1 MQSILKKVAK
11 ITILSASLVLCA
23 GVQAQEQK
31 PIQMVLTNA
40 IATTHWGSQLMQEYA
55 DELETRSG
63 GRIDTR
69 VYHGGTLYK
78 DKDALAAL
86 GTGTVHM
93 VWPVSVQLES
103 ISPQYGVVNLP
114 FAITDE
120 LMQAD
125 GAAPEL
131 AKTLSGYLP
140 DNLEVL
146 GLMRTAELIFLFD
159 ELGVDAPNKLQGE
172 KVRLT
177 GGKVLQSLMRGY
189 GASPISMPA
198 SEMATAMMQGAID
211 GIFSSAGGWEMVGV
225 DVADTATLVPGLSL
239 LTYSVVVDKAW
250 LNDLPDG
257 LREIVRDTTNEMLAT
272 QWEEAIEDDLSTRN
286 HMLEQGGKWVVADE
300 DSVQEFRKVAES
312 ASDQFVNR
320 YPEVWDDFVEFKNK
334 YNK

>member
-1 MQSILKKVAK
+1 MVGTIKTVAK
-11 ITILSASLVLCA
+11 TAILSASLA
-23 GVQAQEQK
+23 FGSGVHAQE
-31 PIQMVLTNA
+31 PIPMVLTNA

-55 DELETRSG
+55 DELEARTE
-63 GRIDTR
+63 GRIDTK

-86 GTGTVHM
+86 GTGAVHM

-103 ISPQYGVVNLP
+103 VSPQYGVVNLP

-131 AKTLSGYLP
+131 AKTLSSYLP
-140 DNLEVL
+140 ENLEVL

-159 ELGVDAPNKLQGE
+159 DLAVEEPSKLKGQ

-198 SEMATAMMQGAID
+198 SEMATGMMQGAID
-211 GIFSSAGGWEMVGV
+211 GIFTSAGGWEMVGV
-225 DVADTATLVPGLSL
+225 GVADTATLVPGLSL
-239 LTYSVVVDKAW
+239 LTYSVVVDKEW
-250 LNDLPDG
+250 LNDLPDD
-257 LREIVRDTTNEMLAT
+257 LRKIVTDTTNEMLAT
-272 QWEEAIEDDLSTRN
+272 QWEEAIEDDLNTRN
-286 HMLEQGGKWVVADE
+286 HMLDDGGKWVVADE
-300 DSVQEFRKVAES
+300 KAVEKFREVAES
-312 ASDQFVNR
+312 ASAQFVDR
-320 YPEVWDDFVEFKNK
+320 YPEIWNDFVNFKNK